1 MAYLE
6 HNWRLSDAQAV
17 SSIGTAVSTNSV
29 DLQSIRDVGEGTP
42 IYVQTQVTTADFAAG
57 GEASTVQI
65 QVIAATNA
73 ALTTGKFILGSTGAL
88 STAELSLYS
97 QFFIPVGFFRKGND
111 NTIYAHEA
119 SPTSVL
125 NGQQYI
131 GVQYVVAGDTV
142 SGGSFTTRLTLETS
156 TTPRIYPAS
165 TST

>member
-17 SSIGTAVSTNSV
+17 TTAGTYVSTNSV

-42 IYVQTQVTTADFAAG
+42 IYVQTQVTTADFA
-57 GEASTVQI
+57 GEAGNVQI

-73 ALTTGKFILGSTGAL
+73 ALTSGKFILGSTGAL

-111 NTIYAHEA
+111 NTIYAHEV

-131 GVQYVVAGDTV
+131 GVQYVVAGGTV
-142 SGGSFTTRLTLETS
+142 SGGKFTTRLTLETS
-156 TTPRIYPAS
+156 TTPRVYPAS

>member
-6 HNWRLSDAQAV
+6 HNWRLSDAQTV
-17 SSIGTAVSTNSV
+17 TTAATYASTNSV

-42 IYVQTQVTTADFAAG
+42 IYVQTQVSTADFAG
-57 GEASTVQI
+57 GESSTVQI

-73 ALTTGKFILGSTGAL
+73 ALTANKFILGSTEEL
-88 STAELSLYS
+88 SMAELSLYS

-156 TTPRIYPAS
+156 TTPRVYPAS